1 MSKTDIPQS
10 FLKFEL
16 SSVGLAADSD
26 QRVVYGNN
34 IITVRI

>member
-1 MSKTDIPQS
+1 MSKTDILQS

-16 SSVGLAADSD
+16 NSVGLALASD
-26 QRVVYGNN
+26 QRVVSGNN